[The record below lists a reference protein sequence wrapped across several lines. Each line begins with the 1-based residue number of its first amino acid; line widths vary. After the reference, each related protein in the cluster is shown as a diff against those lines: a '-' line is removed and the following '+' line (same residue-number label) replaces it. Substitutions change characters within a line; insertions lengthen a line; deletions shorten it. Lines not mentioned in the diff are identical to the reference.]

1 MAKLKHKLSNTY
13 FENVQRFKK
22 QKSRMEH
29 LERAYNVHNQRYYG
43 KAKRHNLLS
52 NQYEVYKNIDPYD
65 LSPGELNRMLKEN
78 AKAIKELGFNS
89 SMKGDLAEASVLV
102 ELNNES
108 YITTDWGDSEGEEYD
123 REYLQNE
130 QDRVFGEI
138 LANSLKGLRL
148 TKYQLDRALS
158 RSVLPD
164 YVLEDVREEL
174 LSYFKKLRK

>member
-1 MAKLKHKLSNTY
+1 MGKLKHKYTETY
-13 FENVQRFKK
+13 FKNVKRFQK
-22 QKSRMEH
+22 QKSKMES

-43 KAKRHNLLS
+43 KAKRHNLLN

-78 AKAIKELGFNS
+78 ARVIRELGFNS
-89 SMKGDLAEASVLV
+89 MSGDLAEASVLV

-164 YVLEDVREEL
+164 YVIEDVREEL
-174 LSYFKKLRK
+174 VSYFKKLRK

>member
-1 MAKLKHKLSNTY
+1 MGKLKHKYTSTYVSNV
-13 FENVQRFKK
+13 NRFNK
-22 QKSRMEH
+22 QKARMES
-29 LERAYNVHNQRYYG
+29 LERAYSVHNQRYYG

-52 NQYEVYKNIDPYD
+52 NQYEVYKNINPLD
-65 LSPGELNRMLKEN
+65 LSPGELNRVLKEN
-78 AKAIKELGFNS
+78 ARAIKELGFNS

-108 YITTDWGDSEGEEYD
+108 YITVDWGDSEGEEYD

-138 LANSLKGLRL
+138 LTNSLKSLRL
-148 TKYQLDRALS
+148 TRYQLDRVLN

-164 YVLEDVREEL
+164 YVIEDVREEL
-174 LSYFKKLRK
+174 LSYYKKLRK

>member
-1 MAKLKHKLSNTY
+1 MGKLKNKYTDTY
-13 FENVQRFKK
+13 IKNIDRFYK
-22 QKSRMEH
+22 QKSRMER

-52 NQYEVYKNIDPYD
+52 NQYEVYKNIEPGK
-65 LSPGELNRMLKEN
+65 LSPSELNRVLKEN
-78 AKAIKELGFNS
+78 ARAIKELGFNS
-89 SMKGDLAEASVLV
+89 SMNGDLAEASVLV

-108 YITTDWGDSEGEEYD
+108 YITTDWSDSEGEEYD

-138 LANSLKGLRL
+138 LTNSLKELRL
-148 TKYQLDRALS
+148 TKYQLDRILN

-164 YVLEDVREEL
+164 YVIEDVREEL
-174 LSYFKKLRK
+174 ISYWKKLRK

>member
-1 MAKLKHKLSNTY
+1 MGKLKHKFTDTY
-13 FENVQRFKK
+13 MKNVQRFKQ
-22 QKSRMEH
+22 QKIKMES
-29 LERAYNVHNQRYYG
+29 LERAYSVHNQRYYG

-65 LSPGELNRMLKEN
+65 LSPSELNRVLKEN
-78 AKAIKELGFNS
+78 ARAIKELGFT
-89 SMKGDLAEASVLV
+89 SMKGDLPEASVLV

-148 TKYQLDRALS
+148 TKYQLDRVLS

-164 YVLEDVREEL
+164 YVIEDVRDEL
-174 LSYFKKLRK
+174 VSYFKKLRK

>member
-1 MAKLKHKLSNTY
+1 
-13 FENVQRFKK
+13 
-22 QKSRMEH
+22 
-29 LERAYNVHNQRYYG
+29 
-43 KAKRHNLLS
+43 
-52 NQYEVYKNIDPYD
+52 
-65 LSPGELNRMLKEN
+65 MLKVN
-78 AKAIKELGFNS
+78 ARVIKELGCR

-174 LSYFKKLRK
+174 VSYFKKLRK

>member
-1 MAKLKHKLSNTY
+1 MGKLKHKYTPTY
-13 FENVQRFKK
+13 LKNIDRFYK
-22 QKSRMEH
+22 QKSKMES

-43 KAKRHNLLS
+43 KAKRHNLLN
-52 NQYEVYKNIDPYD
+52 NQYEVYKNIEPGK
-65 LSPGELNRMLKEN
+65 LSPTELNRVIKEN
-78 AKAIKELGFNS
+78 ARVIRELGFNS
-89 SMKGDLAEASVLV
+89 MSGDLAEASVLV

-138 LANSLKGLRL
+138 LTNSLKGLRL
-148 TKYQLDRALS
+148 TTYQLDRALS

-174 LSYFKKLRK
+174 VSYFKKLRK

>member
-1 MAKLKHKLSNTY
+1 
-13 FENVQRFKK
+13 
-22 QKSRMEH
+22 MES
-29 LERAYNVHNQRYYG
+29 LERAYSVHNQRYYG

-52 NQYEVYKNIDPYD
+52 NQYEVYKNINPLE
-65 LSPGELNRMLKEN
+65 LSSSELSRVLKEN

-138 LANSLKGLRL
+138 LAAFLRSALLIFLSTNTFQSLL
-148 TKYQLDRALS
+148 
-158 RSVLPD
+158 
-164 YVLEDVREEL
+164 
-174 LSYFKKLRK
+174 

>member
-1 MAKLKHKLSNTY
+1 MGKLKHKYTETY
-13 FENVQRFKK
+13 FKNVKRFQK
-22 QKSRMEH
+22 QKSKMES

-43 KAKRHNLLS
+43 KAKRHNLLN

-65 LSPGELNRMLKEN
+65 LSPTELNRVLKEN
-78 AKAIKELGFNS
+78 ARVIRELGFNS
-89 SMKGDLAEASVLV
+89 MSGDLAEASVLV

-148 TKYQLDRALS
+148 TQYQLDRALS

-164 YVLEDVREEL
+164 YVIEDVREEL
-174 LSYFKKLRK
+174 ISYFKKLRK

>member
-1 MAKLKHKLSNTY
+1 MGKLKHKYTDAYLKNI
-13 FENVQRFKK
+13 QRFKK
-22 QKSRMEH
+22 QKLRMES

-43 KAKRHNLLS
+43 KAKRHNLLN

-65 LSPGELNRMLKEN
+65 LSSGELNRVLKEN
-78 AKAIKELGFNS
+78 ARAIKELGFNS

-138 LANSLKGLRL
+138 LTNSLKSLRL
-148 TKYQLDRALS
+148 TRYQLDRVLN

-164 YVLEDVREEL
+164 YVIEDVRDEL
-174 LSYFKKLRK
+174 LSYYKKLRK

>member
-1 MAKLKHKLSNTY
+1 MGKLKHKYTETY
-13 FENVQRFKK
+13 FKNVKRFQK
-22 QKSRMEH
+22 QKSKMES

-65 LSPGELNRMLKEN
+65 LSPAELNRVLKEN
-78 AKAIKELGFNS
+78 ARAIKELGFT

-138 LANSLKGLRL
+138 LTNSLKGLRL

>member
-1 MAKLKHKLSNTY
+1 MGKSKHKYTETY
-13 FENVQRFKK
+13 FKNVKRFQK
-22 QKSRMEH
+22 QKSKMES

-43 KAKRHNLLS
+43 KAKRHNLLN

-65 LSPGELNRMLKEN
+65 LSPTELNRVLKEN
-78 AKAIKELGFNS
+78 ARVIRELGFNS
-89 SMKGDLAEASVLV
+89 MSGDLAEASVLV

-174 LSYFKKLRK
+174 VSYFKKLRK

>member
-1 MAKLKHKLSNTY
+1 MGKLKHKYTDTY
-13 FENVQRFKK
+13 LKNVQRFKK
-22 QKSRMEH
+22 QKIKMES
-29 LERAYNVHNQRYYG
+29 LERAYDVHNQRYYG

-52 NQYEVYKNIDPYD
+52 NQYQVYKNIDPTD
-65 LSPGELNRMLKEN
+65 LSPSELNRMLKEN
-78 AKAIKELGFNS
+78 AKAIKELGFTR
-89 SMKGDLAEASVLV
+89 MKGDTAEASVLV

-138 LANSLKGLRL
+138 LTNSLKGLRL
-148 TKYQLDRALS
+148 TKSQLDRVLS

-174 LSYFKKLRK
+174 TSYFKKLRK

>member
-1 MAKLKHKLSNTY
+1 MSKLKHKFTDAYLKNI
-13 FENVQRFKK
+13 QRFKK
-22 QKSRMEH
+22 QKSRMES

-43 KAKRHNLLS
+43 KAKRHNLLN

-65 LSPGELNRMLKEN
+65 LSPGELNRVLKEN
-78 AKAIKELGFNS
+78 ARAIKELGFNS

-138 LANSLKGLRL
+138 LTNSLKSLRL
-148 TKYQLDRALS
+148 TRYQLDRVLN

-164 YVLEDVREEL
+164 YVIEDVREEV
-174 LSYFKKLRK
+174 LSYYKKLRK

>member
-1 MAKLKHKLSNTY
+1 MGKLKHKYTNTY
-13 FENVQRFKK
+13 VNNVKRFRK
-22 QKSRMEH
+22 QKTRMES

-52 NQYEVYKNIDPYD
+52 NQYEVYKNIDPLD
-65 LSPGELNRMLKEN
+65 LSPGELNRILKEN

-138 LANSLKGLRL
+138 LTNSLKGLRL
-148 TKYQLDRALS
+148 TKYQLDRVLQ

-164 YVLEDVREEL
+164 YVVEDVREEL
-174 LSYFKKLRK
+174 LSYYKKLRK

>member
-1 MAKLKHKLSNTY
+1 MGKLKHKYTPTY
-13 FENVQRFKK
+13 FKNVDRFYK
-22 QKSRMEH
+22 QKSKMES

-43 KAKRHNLLS
+43 KSKRHNLLS
-52 NQYEVYKNIDPYD
+52 NQYEVYKNIDPGR
-65 LSPGELNRMLKEN
+65 LSPSELNRVLKEN
-78 AKAIKELGFNS
+78 AKVIKELGFT
-89 SMKGDLAEASVLV
+89 SMSGDLAEASVLV

-174 LSYFKKLRK
+174 ISYFKKLRK

>member
-1 MAKLKHKLSNTY
+1 MGKVKHKYTDTY
-13 FENVQRFKK
+13 FKNVDRFYK
-22 QKSRMEH
+22 QKSKMES

-52 NQYEVYKNIDPYD
+52 NQYEVYKNIDPGR
-65 LSPGELNRMLKEN
+65 LSPSELNRVLKEN
-78 AKAIKELGFNS
+78 ARVIRELGFT
-89 SMKGDLAEASVLV
+89 SMSGDLAEASVLV

-148 TKYQLDRALS
+148 TKSQLDRALS

-174 LSYFKKLRK
+174 ISYFKKLRK

>member
-1 MAKLKHKLSNTY
+1 MGKLKHKYTPTY
-13 FENVQRFKK
+13 FKNVDRFYK
-22 QKSRMEH
+22 QKSKMES

-43 KAKRHNLLS
+43 KAKRHNLLN
-52 NQYEVYKNIDPYD
+52 NQYEVYKNIDPGR
-65 LSPGELNRMLKEN
+65 LSPSELNRVLKEN
-78 AKAIKELGFNS
+78 ARVIRELGFNS
-89 SMKGDLAEASVLV
+89 MSGDLAEASVLV

-138 LANSLKGLRL
+138 LTNSLKGLRL
-148 TKYQLDRALS
+148 TTYQLDRALS

-174 LSYFKKLRK
+174 VSYFKKLRK

>member
-1 MAKLKHKLSNTY
+1 MGKLKHKYTPTY
-13 FENVQRFKK
+13 LKNIDRFYK
-22 QKSRMEH
+22 QKSKMES

-52 NQYEVYKNIDPYD
+52 NQYEVYKNIEPGK
-65 LSPGELNRMLKEN
+65 LSPSELNRVLKEN
-78 AKAIKELGFNS
+78 ARVIRELGFNS
-89 SMKGDLAEASVLV
+89 MSGDLAEASVLV

-148 TKYQLDRALS
+148 TPYQLDRALS

-164 YVLEDVREEL
+164 YVVEDVREEL
-174 LSYFKKLRK
+174 VSYFKKLRK

>member
-1 MAKLKHKLSNTY
+1 MDKLKNKFTPTY
-13 FENVQRFKK
+13 LKNIQRFKK
-22 QKSRMEH
+22 QKSKMEH
-29 LERAYNVHNQRYYG
+29 LERAYNIHNQRYYG

-65 LSPGELNRMLKEN
+65 LSSSELNRVIKEN
-78 AKAIKELGFNS
+78 ARAIRELGFNS
-89 SMKGDLAEASVLV
+89 MSGDLAEASVLV

-148 TKYQLDRALS
+148 TQYQLDRALS

-174 LSYFKKLRK
+174 VSYFKKLRK

>member
-1 MAKLKHKLSNTY
+1 MGKLKHKYTPTY
-13 FENVQRFKK
+13 FKNVDRFYK
-22 QKSRMEH
+22 QKSKMES

-52 NQYEVYKNIDPYD
+52 NQYEVYKNIDPGR
-65 LSPGELNRMLKEN
+65 LSPSELNRVLKEN
-78 AKAIKELGFNS
+78 ARVIRELGFNS
-89 SMKGDLAEASVLV
+89 MSGDLAEASVLV

-138 LANSLKGLRL
+138 LTNSLKGLRL
-148 TKYQLDRALS
+148 TERQLDRALS

-174 LSYFKKLRK
+174 ISYFKKLRK

>member
-1 MAKLKHKLSNTY
+1 MGKLKHKYTTTFVN
-13 FENVQRFKK
+13 NINRFNK
-22 QKSRMEH
+22 QKARMES

-52 NQYEVYKNIDPYD
+52 NQYEIYKNINPHD
-65 LSPGELNRMLKEN
+65 LTPGELNRVLKEN
-78 AKAIKELGFNS
+78 TKAIKELGFNS

-138 LANSLKGLRL
+138 LTNSLKELRL
-148 TKYQLDRALS
+148 SKYQLDTVLS

-164 YVLEDVREEL
+164 YVVEDVREEV
-174 LSYFKKLRK
+174 LSYYKKLRK

>member
-1 MAKLKHKLSNTY
+1 MGKLKHKYTPTY
-13 FENVQRFKK
+13 LKNIDRFYK
-22 QKSRMEH
+22 QKSKMES

-43 KAKRHNLLS
+43 KAKRHNLLN
-52 NQYEVYKNIDPYD
+52 NQYEVYKNIEPGK
-65 LSPGELNRMLKEN
+65 LSPSELNRVIKEN
-78 AKAIKELGFNS
+78 ARVIRELGFNS
-89 SMKGDLAEASVLV
+89 MSGDLAEASVLV

-138 LANSLKGLRL
+138 LTNSLKGLRL
-148 TKYQLDRALS
+148 TTYQLDRALS

-174 LSYFKKLRK
+174 VSYFKKLRK

>member
-1 MAKLKHKLSNTY
+1 MGKLKHKYTPTY
-13 FENVQRFKK
+13 FKNVDRFYK
-22 QKSRMEH
+22 QKSKMES

-43 KAKRHNLLS
+43 KSKRHNLLN
-52 NQYEVYKNIDPYD
+52 NQYEVYKNIDPGR
-65 LSPGELNRMLKEN
+65 LSPSELNRVLKEN
-78 AKAIKELGFNS
+78 ARVIREWGFNS
-89 SMKGDLAEASVLV
+89 MSGDLAEASVLA

-108 YITTDWGDSEGEEYD
+108 YFTTDWGDSEGEEYD

-138 LANSLKGLRL
+138 LTNSLKGLRL

-174 LSYFKKLRK
+174 VSYFKKLRK

>member
-1 MAKLKHKLSNTY
+1 MDKLKNKFTPTY
-13 FENVQRFKK
+13 LKNIQRFKK
-22 QKSRMEH
+22 QKSKMEH
-29 LERAYNVHNQRYYG
+29 LERAYNIHNQRYYG

-65 LSPGELNRMLKEN
+65 LSSSELNRVIKEN
-78 AKAIKELGFNS
+78 ARAIRELGFNS
-89 SMKGDLAEASVLV
+89 MSGDLAEASVLV

-174 LSYFKKLRK
+174 VSYFKKLRK

>member
-1 MAKLKHKLSNTY
+1 MGKLKHKYTPTY
-13 FENVQRFKK
+13 LKNIDRFYK
-22 QKSRMEH
+22 QKSKMES

-43 KAKRHNLLS
+43 KAKRHNLLN
-52 NQYEVYKNIDPYD
+52 NQYEVYKNIEPGK
-65 LSPGELNRMLKEN
+65 LSPTELNRVIKEN
-78 AKAIKELGFNS
+78 ARVIRELGFNS
-89 SMKGDLAEASVLV
+89 MSGDLAEASVLV

-164 YVLEDVREEL
+164 YVLEYVREEL

>member
-1 MAKLKHKLSNTY
+1 MGKLKHKFTDTY
-13 FENVQRFKK
+13 MKNVQRFKQ
-22 QKSRMEH
+22 QKIKMES
-29 LERAYNVHNQRYYG
+29 LERAYSVHNQRYYG

-65 LSPGELNRMLKEN
+65 LSPSELNRVLKEN
-78 AKAIKELGFNS
+78 TRAIKELGFT

-148 TKYQLDRALS
+148 TKYQLDRVLS

-164 YVLEDVREEL
+164 YVIEDVRDEL
-174 LSYFKKLRK
+174 VSYFKKLRK

>member
-1 MAKLKHKLSNTY
+1 
-13 FENVQRFKK
+13 
-22 QKSRMEH
+22 
-29 LERAYNVHNQRYYG
+29 
-43 KAKRHNLLS
+43 
-52 NQYEVYKNIDPYD
+52 
-65 LSPGELNRMLKEN
+65 
-78 AKAIKELGFNS
+78 
-89 SMKGDLAEASVLV
+89 MKGDLAEASVLV

-148 TKYQLDRALS
+148 TNAQLDRVLN

-164 YVLEDVREEL
+164 YVIEDVRDEL
-174 LSYFKKLRK
+174 VSYFKKLRK

>member
-1 MAKLKHKLSNTY
+1 MGKVKHKYTETY
-13 FENVQRFKK
+13 FKNVKRFQK
-22 QKSRMEH
+22 QKSKMES

-43 KAKRHNLLS
+43 KAKRHNLLN

-65 LSPGELNRMLKEN
+65 LSPTELNRVLKEN
-78 AKAIKELGFNS
+78 ARVIKELGFT
-89 SMKGDLAEASVLV
+89 SMSGDLAEASVLV

-148 TKYQLDRALS
+148 TTYQLDRALS

>member
-1 MAKLKHKLSNTY
+1 MSKLNRKPSDTY
-13 FENVQRFKK
+13 FKNVKRFRE
-22 QKSRMEH
+22 QKSRMER
-29 LERAYNVHNQRYYG
+29 LERAYDVHNQRYYG

-65 LSPGELNRMLKEN
+65 LSPSELNRVLKEN

-108 YITTDWGDSEGEEYD
+108 YITTEWGDSEGEEYD

-148 TKYQLDRALS
+148 TTYQLDRVLN

-164 YVLEDVREEL
+164 YVIEDVREEL
-174 LSYFKKLRK
+174 ISYFKKLRK

>member
-1 MAKLKHKLSNTY
+1 MGKSKNKFTDTYLKNI
-13 FENVQRFKK
+13 QRFKK
-22 QKSRMEH
+22 QKSKMER
-29 LERAYNVHNQRYYG
+29 LELAYNVHNQRYYG

-52 NQYEVYKNIDPYD
+52 NQYEVYKNIDPYE
-65 LSPGELNRMLKEN
+65 LSPTELNRVLKEN
-78 AKAIKELGFNS
+78 ARAIKELGFS
-89 SMKGDLAEASVLV
+89 RMAGDLAEASVLV

-138 LANSLKGLRL
+138 LANSLKSLRL
-148 TKYQLDRALS
+148 TTAQLDRLLN

-164 YVLEDVREEL
+164 YVIEDVREEL
-174 LSYFKKLRK
+174 ISYWKKLRK

>member
-1 MAKLKHKLSNTY
+1 MDKLKHKFTDTY
-13 FENVQRFKK
+13 LKNIQRFKK
-22 QKSRMEH
+22 QKSRMES
-29 LERAYNVHNQRYYG
+29 LERAYDVHNQRYYG
-43 KAKRHNLLS
+43 KAKRHNLLN

-65 LSPGELNRMLKEN
+65 LTPGELNRVLKEN
-78 AKAIKELGFNS
+78 SKAIKELGFNS

-108 YITTDWGDSEGEEYD
+108 YITTEWGDSEGEEYD

-138 LANSLKGLRL
+138 LANSLKSLRL
-148 TKYQLDRALS
+148 TKYQLDRILN

-164 YVLEDVREEL
+164 YVIEDVREEV
-174 LSYFKKLRK
+174 LSYYKKLRK

>member
-1 MAKLKHKLSNTY
+1 MGKLKHKYTETY
-13 FENVQRFKK
+13 FKNVKRFQK
-22 QKSRMEH
+22 QKSKMES

-43 KAKRHNLLS
+43 KAKRHNLLN

-65 LSPGELNRMLKEN
+65 LSPTELNRVLKEN
-78 AKAIKELGFNS
+78 ARVIRELGFNS
-89 SMKGDLAEASVLV
+89 MSGDLAEASVLV

-148 TKYQLDRALS
+148 TNYQLDKALS